1 VRLGHARSAS
11 TRQER
16 AAQLHRDQQAA
27 PKLRVMFPAVE
38 QLRFELSFE
47 SNGTSTPPVP
57 QSRVFHPPARAYFSF
72 PCPYADC
79 DGRFE
84 LAAAAHAAVEDPSH
98 SIEGVLECAGVRA
111 SDLASKPPCPLRL
124 HYKLTAVCTL
134 AH

>member
-1 VRLGHARSAS
+1 MRLGHARGAV

-16 AAQLHRDQQAA
+16 SSQLRRDQEAA
-27 PKLRVMFPAVE
+27 PKLRTMFPAVE

-47 SNGTSTPPVP
+47 GGTVSTPVP
-57 QSRVFHPPARAYFSF
+57 QSHVLHPPARAYFSF

-84 LAAAAHAAVEDPSH
+84 LASAVHAALEDPSH
-98 SIEGVLECAGVRA
+98 RMEGVLECTGSRGTD
-111 SDLASKPPCPLRL
+111 SASKLPCQLRL
-124 HYKLTAVCTL
+124 RFTLTAVCSP